1 MKRLTFTDSYP
12 FLFSIYP
19 VIALSSINL
28 GYINFNSIFR
38 SLVITLIVTF
48 ALVIF
53 LSLIMKNKEKARLLT
68 FSFILIF
75 FSYGQVYDFLKSNL
89 GIPVHHRYTLMFF
102 LLLFLI
108 IIWFIFRSKFVSKSL
123 ENFLTAT
130 SIILVVISIFPTLK
144 YSVTNAI
151 SQSKDKKTVVFNPQI
166 QNLPRPDIYLII
178 LDSYTRAD
186 VLQQDFQFDN
196 SSFLNQLKDLGF
208 YVADCSQSN
217 YPSTKYSLSS
227 LMQVNYLQDISP
239 DASLAPFSHTVV
251 TKSLRS
257 LGYSVYSFENWST
270 GHFDLGEDKKFSR
283 NNPKFGLSLSGAGLN
298 EFESMLLKTTLFRI
312 VFDMPQL
319 VPGFDPLHLE
329 YYEHFEQ
336 VKYTLAELPNM
347 PSLEGP
353 KFVFVHFMVP
363 HEPYIFTPDGEY
375 KYNGNVY
382 KGYPANISFI
392 NNNLPTILKKII
404 DDSEIPPVIIIQ
416 GDHGPNLN
424 PTTPAIRHS
433 ILNAYFVNDAA
444 KKLLYPSITPVNS
457 FRVIFDAYFGENLEL
472 IPDKSYY
479 AYTPNKMTDEN
490 LVPNQCTK

>member
-38 SLVITLIVTF
+38 SLVFTLIITSV
-48 ALVIF
+48 LIIF
-53 LSLIMKNKEKARLLT
+53 LSLITRSKEKGKLLST
-68 FSFILIF
+68 GIILIF
-75 FSYGQVYDFLKSNL
+75 FSYGQVYDFLKSKIS
-89 GIPVHHRYTLMFF
+89 IPVHHRYLFLFF
-102 LLLFLI
+102 ILLLVLI
-108 IIWFIFRSKFVSKSL
+108 TLFILRTRTVSKSL
-123 ENFLTAT
+123 ENFLTTT
-130 SIILVVISIFPTLK
+130 SIILVVISIIPTIK

-151 SQSKDKKTVVFNPQI
+151 SQSKDKKTVVFNSEI

-186 VLQQDFQFDN
+186 VLKEDFQFDN

-227 LMQVNYLQDISP
+227 LMQVNYLQDINP
-239 DASLAPFSHTVV
+239 NASLAPFSRTVV

-257 LGYSVYSFENWST
+257 LGYSVYSFENWSK
-270 GHFDLGEDKKFSR
+270 GHFDLGEDKQFSR
-283 NNPKFGLSLSGAGLN
+283 NNPKFGLNLTGSGLN
-298 EFESMLLKTTLFRI
+298 EFESMLLKTTVIRI
-312 VFDMPQL
+312 IFDMPQL

-336 VKYTLAELPNM
+336 VKYTLTELPNM
-347 PSLEGP
+347 PLLAGP
-353 KFVFVHFMVP
+353 KFVFVHIMVP
-363 HEPYIFTPDGEY
+363 HEPYIFTPEGEY

-392 NNNLPTILKKII
+392 NNNLPSILKKII
-404 DDSEIPPVIIIQ
+404 DNSKIPPVIIIQ

-424 PTTPAIRHS
+424 PTPPATRHS
-433 ILNAYFVNDAA
+433 ILNAYFVNAAA
-444 KKLLYPSITPVNS
+444 KNLLYPSISPVNS
-457 FRVIFDAYFGENLEL
+457 FRVVFDSYFNENMEL

-479 AYTPNKMTDEN
+479 AYTPNKMTEEN

>member
-1 MKRLTFTDSYP
+1 MKRLTFTDSFP
-12 FLFSIYP
+12 FLISIYP

-38 SLVITLIVTF
+38 SLIITLIVTSVL
-48 ALVIF
+48 LVS
-53 LSLIMKNKEKARLLT
+53 LSLITRSKEKGKLLT
-68 FSFILIF
+68 TGFILIF
-75 FSYGQVYDFLKSNL
+75 FSYGQVYDFLITKLSL
-89 GIPVHHRYTLMFF
+89 TVHHRYLFIIF
-102 LLLFLI
+102 LFLI
-108 IIWFIFRSKFVSKSL
+108 LLIAWLILRTKTVSKSL
-123 ENFLTAT
+123 EKFLTTTSAILVII
-130 SIILVVISIFPTLK
+130 SIIPMVK

-151 SQSKDKKTVVFNPQI
+151 SQSKDKKAVVFNPQI

-186 VLQQDFQFDN
+186 ILQQNFQFDN
-196 SSFLNQLKDLGF
+196 TSFLNQLMDLGF

-227 LMQVNYLQDISP
+227 LMEVNYLQDINP
-239 DASLAPFSHTVV
+239 DASLEPFSSTFV

-257 LGYSVYSFENWST
+257 LGYSVYSFENWSK
-270 GHFDLGEDKKFSR
+270 GHFDLGEDKQFSR
-283 NNPKFGLSLSGAGLN
+283 NNPKFGLNLSSAGLN
-298 EFESMLLKTTLFRI
+298 EFETMLLKTTLFRI
-312 VFDMPQL
+312 IFDMPQL

-363 HEPYIFTPDGEY
+363 HEPYIFTPKGEY

-392 NNNLPTILKKII
+392 NNNLPAILKKII
-404 DDSEIPPVIIIQ
+404 DGSKIPPVIIIQ

-424 PTTPAIRHS
+424 PTPQAIRHS
-433 ILNAYFVNDAA
+433 ILNAYFVNAAA
-444 KKLLYPSITPVNS
+444 KNLLYPSITPVNS
-457 FRVIFDAYFGENLEL
+457 FRVIFDAYFGEKLDL

-490 LVPNQCTK
+490 LVSNQCTK